1 MSAPPRS
8 PLSVVFLLHIAVEIP
23 LAIQGIW
30 SPATLPFLQLTN
42 TTLVLLKVS
51 VSDRLLFLPQTIV
64 VVCILGSG
72 VMYSRAT
79 VLPVAGYVYLF
90 ALLDTTVHIAHA
102 EFLPGKRALAMGLC
116 VYHSSASTV
125 LYYAP
130 RFIPYSFGPFFEQY
144 RITPEN
150 AWGTVHGLVGLGMV
164 VWWQLTLPYVQ
175 MGQTR

>member
-42 TTLVLLKVS
+42 TTLVLLKLYAS
-51 VSDRLLFLPQTIV
+51 LALASCIV
-64 VVCILGSG
+64 
-72 VMYSRAT
+72 
-79 VLPVAGYVYLF
+79 
-90 ALLDTTVHIAHA
+90 ALLCFPLP

-150 AWGTVHGLVGLGMV
+150 VWGTVHGLVGLGMV

-175 MGQTR
+175 MGQTG